1 MNTIELNAILYYAD
15 YLSLRT
21 ISKPVTDNCKY
32 YFIHNTPINS
42 VYIVDLTPFY
52 DEDNLFYKQAKEEYN
67 ELKNKFGEAGV
78 MSFLENIS
86 DLKAC
91 GTVGAKQMLKC
102 IHRYSTTIDR
112 KKAFSRY
119 YRWLDKQKYIQ
130 FVEDENGEKI
140 EQECSRY
147 VAHSERMR
155 GKQIIYQSP
164 EMA

>member
-42 VYIVDLTPFY
+42 TYIVDLIPFY
-52 DEDNLFYKQAKEEYN
+52 DEDNLFYKQAKEEYD

-91 GTVGAKQMLKC
+91 GTVGAKQMLKS

-119 YRWLDKQKYIQ
+119 YRWLDK
-130 FVEDENGEKI
+130 
-140 EQECSRY
+140 
-147 VAHSERMR
+147 
-155 GKQIIYQSP
+155 
-164 EMA
+164 

>member
-42 VYIVDLTPFY
+42 ACIVDLIPFY
-52 DEDNLFYKQAKEEYN
+52 DEDNLFYKQAKEEYDD
-67 ELKNKFGEAGV
+67 LKNKFGEAGV

-119 YRWLDKQKYIQ
+119 YRWLD
-130 FVEDENGEKI
+130 
-140 EQECSRY
+140 R
-147 VAHSERMR
+147 
-155 GKQIIYQSP
+155 
-164 EMA
+164 

>member
-42 VYIVDLTPFY
+42 AYIVDLIPFY
-52 DEDNLFYKQAKEEYN
+52 DENNLFYKQAKE
-67 ELKNKFGEAGV
+67 V

-119 YRWLDKQKYIQ
+119 YRWLDK
-130 FVEDENGEKI
+130 
-140 EQECSRY
+140 
-147 VAHSERMR
+147 
-155 GKQIIYQSP
+155 
-164 EMA
+164 